1 MNYPTPHIKATPE
14 QFGKTVLMPG
24 DPNRSRFIAENFLK
38 DAVLVN
44 NVRGVQGYTGFYKDV
59 PVSVMASG
67 MGMPSIGIY
76 SHELFNAF
84 DVDNIIR
91 VGSAGSIQK
100 DVKVMDVIIG
110 MGACTDS
117 NFGMQFRLPGTFAP
131 LADFGLLSK
140 CVEKAKALNMDNYHV
155 GNVLSSDLFYE
166 DNLNLP
172 GYMQS
177 VELWGKMGVLAF
189 EMESAALYMNAARYG
204 KHALAIFTVSNHIL
218 TGEDLTPEQ
227 RETSFTDMINLALET
242 AV

>member
-1 MNYPTPHIKATPE
+1 MMYPTPHIKATPQ

-24 DPNRSRFIAENFLK
+24 DPIRSRFIAENFLR

-44 NVRGVQGYTGFYKDV
+44 NVRGVQGYTGYYKDI

-131 LADFGLLSK
+131 LADVGLLSK
-140 CVEKAKALNMDNYHV
+140 CVENAKKLEMTNYHV

-166 DNLNLP
+166 DNLGLP
-172 GYMQS
+172 GFMQS

-227 RETSFTDMINLALET
+227 RETTFTDMINLALET
-242 AV
+242 AI

>member
-1 MNYPTPHIKATPE
+1 MYQTPHIKATPE

-24 DPNRSRFIAENFLK
+24 DPNRSRFIAETFLK

-44 NVRGVQGYTGFYKDV
+44 NVRGVQGYTGFYKDT

-76 SHELFNAF
+76 SHELFNVF

-131 LADFGLLSK
+131 IADFGLLSK

-204 KHALAIFTVSNHIL
+204 KHALGIFTVSNHIL

-227 RETSFTDMINLALET
+227 RETTFTDMITLALET

>member
-1 MNYPTPHIKATPE
+1 MYPTPHIKATPE

-38 DAVLVN
+38 DAILVN

-131 LADFGLLSK
+131 IADFGLLSK

-204 KHALAIFTVSNHIL
+204 KHALGIFTVSNHIL

-227 RETSFTDMINLALET
+227 RETTFTDMITLALET

>member
-24 DPNRSRFIAENFLK
+24 DPNRSRFIAENFLR

-44 NVRGVQGYTGFYKDV
+44 NVRGVQGYTGYYKDT

-131 LADFGLLSK
+131 IADYGLLSK
-140 CVEKAKALNMDNYHV
+140 CVEKAKALEMDNYHV

-166 DNLNLP
+166 DNLGLP
-172 GYMQS
+172 GFMQS
-177 VELWGKMGVLAF
+177 VELCGKMGVLAF

-204 KHALAIFTVSNHIL
+204 KHALGIFTVSNHIL

-227 RETSFTDMINLALET
+227 RETTFTDMITLALET
-242 AV
+242 SV

>member
-1 MNYPTPHIKATPE
+1 MMYPTPHIKATPE

-44 NVRGVQGYTGFYKDV
+44 NVRGVQGYTGFYKDT

-117 NFGMQFRLPGTFAP
+117 NFGMQFRLP
-131 LADFGLLSK
+131 GLLSK

-204 KHALAIFTVSNHIL
+204 KHALGIFTVSNHIL

-227 RETSFTDMINLALET
+227 RETTFTDMITLALET

>member
-1 MNYPTPHIKATPE
+1 MYPTPHIKATPE

-24 DPNRSRFIAENFLK
+24 DPNRSRFIAETFLK

-76 SHELFNAF
+76 SHELFNVF

-131 LADFGLLSK
+131 IADFGLLSK

-189 EMESAALYMNAARYG
+189 EMESAALYMNASRYG
-204 KHALAIFTVSNHIL
+204 KHALGIFTVSNHIL

-227 RETSFTDMINLALET
+227 RETTFTDMITLALET

>member
-1 MNYPTPHIKATPE
+1 MYPTPHIKATPE

-44 NVRGVQGYTGFYKDV
+44 NVRGVQGYTGFYKDT

-131 LADFGLLSK
+131 IADFGLLSK

-189 EMESAALYMNAARYG
+189 DTAAYNAEYDQLDLPGLKIRRGMEFGMTADNREQFKKICSAE
-204 KHALAIFTVSNHIL
+204 IL
-218 TGEDLTPEQ
+218 TLFWAP
-227 RETSFTDMINLALET
+227 FIL
-242 AV
+242 